1 MELELTSFLIIERS
15 SEMEGPREAVYSS
28 IIESKR
34 LRFLLLVFLIFAGPN
49 PRAMLD
55 ALSETFNTGH
65 RDFVNA
71 TYIPALPEISSCASG
86 ASGSQLY
93 THPFPPQACAGN
105 IHWLDN
111 ELTMPS
117 STVQVRI
124 QDCLVPHIERPCI
137 RYCHS
142 CFSYKAITPAPRWA
156 QIPQE
161 LRHRLVFVVH
171 DYGTTRLL
179 RVRYFE

>member
-49 PRAMLD
+49 PCVMLD

-86 ASGSQLY
+86 ASGSQLNSR
-93 THPFPPQACAGN
+93 GSDEW
-105 IHWLDN
+105 HW
-111 ELTMPS
+111 
-117 STVQVRI
+117 
-124 QDCLVPHIERPCI
+124 I
-137 RYCHS
+137 RYEIESASWNHLI
-142 CFSYKAITPAPRWA
+142 YLAQNEKLAIHLWICPP
-156 QIPQE
+156 
-161 LRHRLVFVVH
+161 LML
-171 DYGTTRLL
+171 
-179 RVRYFE
+179 

>member
-34 LRFLLLVFLIFAGPN
+34 LRFHLVFLIFAGPT

-86 ASGSQLY
+86 ASGAFGSQLNSV
-93 THPFPPQACAGN
+93 HES
-105 IHWLDN
+105 I
-111 ELTMPS
+111 S
-117 STVQVRI
+117 SPNLR
-124 QDCLVPHIERPCI
+124 RK
-137 RYCHS
+137 YKSHS
-142 CFSYKAITPAPRWA
+142 LFSSCTFRRRSPDRSGGSPR
-156 QIPQE
+156 
-161 LRHRLVFVVH
+161 
-171 DYGTTRLL
+171 
-179 RVRYFE
+179 

>member
-34 LRFLLLVFLIFAGPN
+34 LRFLLVFLIFAGPN

-55 ALSETFNTGH
+55 TLSETFNTGH

-86 ASGSQLY
+86 ASGSQL
-93 THPFPPQACAGN
+93 N
-105 IHWLDN
+105 SIHASI
-111 ELTMPS
+111 S
-117 STVQVRI
+117 SPNLRRKYKSHSLFSSCTFRRRSPDRSWRFAEVISGDPIRLAPTALKRSVE
-124 QDCLVPHIERPCI
+124 CRPM
-137 RYCHS
+137 
-142 CFSYKAITPAPRWA
+142 
-156 QIPQE
+156 
-161 LRHRLVFVVH
+161 VM
-171 DYGTTRLL
+171 
-179 RVRYFE
+179 

>member
-1 MELELTSFLIIERS
+1 MTLSTLLIYLRCLRS
-15 SEMEGPREAVYSS
+15 P
-28 IIESKR
+28 
-34 LRFLLLVFLIFAGPN
+34 LVPLVPLVRN
-49 PRAMLD
+49 
-55 ALSETFNTGH
+55 ST
-65 RDFVNA
+65 
-71 TYIPALPEISSCASG
+71 
-86 ASGSQLY
+86 LY

-161 LRHRLVFVVH
+161 LRHRLVFVA
-171 DYGTTRLL
+171 RLQHNSSP
-179 RVRYFE
+179 